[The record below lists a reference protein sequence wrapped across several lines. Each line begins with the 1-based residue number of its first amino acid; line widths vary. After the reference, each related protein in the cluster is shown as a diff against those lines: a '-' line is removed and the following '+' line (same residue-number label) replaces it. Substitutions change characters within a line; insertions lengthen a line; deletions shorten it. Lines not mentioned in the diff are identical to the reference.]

1 MQTLTTEGVIPSDSA
16 RLIRI
21 NNRPLKYFREV
32 HTSLWGPSGPG
43 RTTTAVSLQCWSY
56 LDACP
61 ILPSPPIASLD
72 FVGARHVKVDH
83 SPAGVGDPERP
94 LAAQTLPLI
103 QPLYHERAYIAIRAE
118 FCPPL
123 EEQIVL
129 ALLHELQ
136 SDDNGRCIAP
146 SPDQLDELRTNLRIL
161 SCGADDLQLN
171 DDMARL
177 QIPDE
182 EDSCTSTPDMTSSNA
197 DTTSSGTSWESMSSS
212 RDHSSSP
219 LEFLSAAL
227 PGVSAER
234 LAVMLASADDDDID
248 ANMWDILERFLTQEH
263 IRELEER
270 GLDGLSDGEAQDD
283 RSWHTVVNQKSVP
296 DTFRASG
303 SVQRTPTMPKP
314 KKSAKNGSIKITFG
328 DVRQQ
333 NGHRVPPI
341 STSVPSSPSSSS
353 DIWTK
358 INSISSYLS
367 TLLPDRPAS
376 FFLSHFHSPGHPTPY
391 QALKAALER
400 IAEDTTVGED
410 DDVALIEILEVLRS
424 DKTRTIDEESR
435 LVDDARLVL
444 NASGGK
450 ADCALDL
457 LYMLQDFAAD
467 DNMELGPYHSPLPS
481 PLPSRVPR
489 YSDAAAVTRS
499 APTTP
504 ARTAFPSGPPPVAPP
519 PARWKGPST
528 PQSRKKPSPYQWQR
542 VNGSKVKN
550 KPAHPQ
556 PVHVPTYN
564 RDVNGTKI
572 RGSGNALGKGG
583 KGDVGELD
591 YQARQE
597 ESMRQR
603 AEMLKNAS
611 LVWKDRSRGGAE
623 TALYYVERAREFQ
636 EIARKE
642 ALAHARH
649 TVEAKMRAS
658 RDGRTLDLHGT
669 TAAEAVVIVKDIL
682 ERVGASPAKPVKIIT
697 GKGTHSLNRVSVL
710 KPVVRKALLD
720 EGWSVSSWD
729 GGLAVNGQPH
739 APRVLG

>member
-1 MQTLTTEGVIPSDSA
+1 
-16 RLIRI
+16 
-21 NNRPLKYFREV
+21 
-32 HTSLWGPSGPG
+32 
-43 RTTTAVSLQCWSY
+43 
-56 LDACP
+56 
-61 ILPSPPIASLD
+61 
-72 FVGARHVKVDH
+72 
-83 SPAGVGDPERP
+83 
-94 LAAQTLPLI
+94 TLPLVL
-103 QPLYHERAYIAIRAE
+103 PLYHERANVAVRIPEGSCPRSPRAVVAHLISALQAE

-129 ALLHELQ
+129 ALLHDLQ
-136 SDDNGRCIAP
+136 RDDRGQIITP
-146 SPDQLDELRTNLRIL
+146 SPAQLDELRTNLRIL
-161 SCGADDLQLN
+161 SCGADDLQLS

-177 QIPDE
+177 QIPD

-197 DTTSSGTSWESMSSS
+197 DTTSSGTSWESVSSS
-212 RDHSSSP
+212 REQNSSP
-219 LEFLSAAL
+219 LEFLRAAL

-234 LAVMLASADDDDID
+234 LAVMLANAEDDDID

-283 RSWHTVVNQKSVP
+283 RSWHTVGNQRPSATASSAIQRVP
-296 DTFRASG
+296 TI
-303 SVQRTPTMPKP
+303 QKP
-314 KKSAKNGSIKITFG
+314 KKGVKSSIKITFG

-333 NGHRVPPI
+333 NGHRSHAQP
-341 STSVPSSPSSSS
+341 SSSVPSSPASSS

-367 TLLPDRPAS
+367 TLLPERPAS

-391 QALKAALER
+391 QALRAALER
-400 IAEDTTVGED
+400 IAD
-410 DDVALIEILEVLRS
+410 DNTASDDQEDVALVEILEVLRS
-424 DKTRTIDEESR
+424 DRTRTIDEESR

-444 NASGGK
+444 TASGGK

-467 DNMELGPYHSPLPS
+467 DAMELGPYHSPLPS

-489 YSDAAAVTRS
+489 YSDAAAAVTRS

-504 ARTAFPSGPPPVAPP
+504 ARAAFPSGPPPVPPP
-519 PARWKGPST
+519 PARWKAAPVA
-528 PQSRKKPSPYQWQR
+528 RAHNKPSPYQWHR
-542 VNGSKVKN
+542 VGGSKTKH
-550 KPAHPQ
+550 KPAYPQ
-556 PVHVPTYN
+556 PVHVPTYA

-572 RGSGNALGKGG
+572 RGAGNALGKGG

-603 AEMLKNAS
+603 SEMLKNAS
-611 LVWKDRSRGGAE
+611 MVWKDRSRGGAE

-649 TVEAKMRAS
+649 TIETKMRAS

-682 ERVGASPAKPVKIIT
+682 TRVGASPAKPVKIIT

-720 EGWSVSSWD
+720 DGWSVGSWD
-729 GGLAVNGQPH
+729 GGLIVNGQPH